1 MKTKEL
7 IVKTALKLFLQK
19 GYYNMS
25 MAKIAAE
32 IRISKPAIYYHFKDK
47 DAMVHGVLDYFT
59 TKMKIWSLHYF
70 ADLESGQDF
79 LERMFQA
86 IPIFQNIE
94 QVLLDETTEKYS
106 YSYNDLLTIIS
117 KNKPEFRLRISQ
129 DLINT
134 RQLLEHNIRRA
145 QDEHIIRPDLRS
157 SQLAIMIQTILEGS
171 GFISELDPSLKTDVL
186 SIEMYQILWRLIKR

>member
-47 DAMVHGVLDYFT
+47 DAMVHGVLNYYTDR
-59 TKMKIWSLHYF
+59 MKTWSSHYF
-70 ADLESGQDF
+70 ANLESGQDF
-79 LERMFQA
+79 LERIFQA

-94 QVLLDETTEKYS
+94 QVLLDETAEKYP

-117 KNKPEFRLRISQ
+117 KNNPEFRIRISQ

-145 QDEHIIRPDLRS
+145 QDEHLLRPDLRS
-157 SQLAIMIQTILEGS
+157 SQLAILIQTIIEGS
-171 GFISELDPSLKTDVL
+171 GFLSELDPSLKTESL
-186 SIEMYQILWRLIKR
+186 SIEMYRILLKLIKK

>member
-47 DAMVHGVLDYFT
+47 DAMVHGILNYYTDR
-59 TKMKIWSLHYF
+59 MKIWISHYF
-70 ADLESGQDF
+70 ANLESGQDF
-79 LERMFQA
+79 LERIFQA

-94 QVLLDETTEKYS
+94 QVLLDETAEKYP

-117 KNKPEFRLRISQ
+117 KNKPEFRIRISE

-145 QDEHIIRPDLRS
+145 QDEHLLRPDLRS
-157 SQLAIMIQTILEGS
+157 SQLAILIQTIIEGS
-171 GFISELDPSLKTDVL
+171 SFLSELDPSLKTESL
-186 SIEMYQILWRLIKR
+186 SIEMYRILLKLIKK

>member
-32 IRISKPAIYYHFKDK
+32 IKISKPAIYYHFKDK

-59 TKMKIWSLHYF
+59 AKMKIWSTHYF
-70 ADLESGQDF
+70 SNLESGQDF
-79 LERMFQA
+79 LERIFQA
-86 IPIFQNIE
+86 IPIFQNVE
-94 QVLLDETTEKYS
+94 QVLLDEKAEKYP

-117 KNKPEFRLRISQ
+117 KNNPGFRIRISQ

-134 RQLLEHNIRRA
+134 RQLLEYNIRRA
-145 QDEHIIRPDLRS
+145 QDEHLLRPDLRS
-157 SQLAIMIQTILEGS
+157 SQLAILIQSIIEGS
-171 GFISELDPSLKTDVL
+171 GFLSELDPSLKTDSL
-186 SIEMYQILWRLIKR
+186 SIEMYRILWKLIKK